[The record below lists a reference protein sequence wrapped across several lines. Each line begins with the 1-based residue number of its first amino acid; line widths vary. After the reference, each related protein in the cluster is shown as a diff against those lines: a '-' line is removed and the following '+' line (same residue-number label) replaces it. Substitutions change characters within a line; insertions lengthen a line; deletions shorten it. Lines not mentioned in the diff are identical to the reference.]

1 MYNLLCDD
9 ALGAQQANYHPALN
23 QKMQFNNFTI
33 MNTFLKLFVLSHAL
47 AVTVY
52 AQNATGLKFLDDDDY
67 ERIPLA
73 SPPLRGTL
81 PKKVDLR
88 RYFPR
93 PGNQGRQPSCVGWA
107 SAYALKSYQEAV
119 ERKWRPDSRDRI
131 FSPAFVYNQIKL
143 PGGGAYIK
151 DAVDIL
157 IRQGALSMADFPYDE
172 SDDSRT
178 PTAAQRKKA
187 GPFRAASGRRVD
199 STNQQELLDQCK
211 GHLASKYPVIIGATV
226 GDSFQ
231 AHQGRRNFRLP
242 PGPVRG
248 GGHAMAAIGYD
259 DEKNAMLVIN
269 SWGPGWG
276 DGGYGWIEYDT
287 FSRMVKRA
295 YVVQDIVIP
304 NLEDNNDI
312 DDITDITDDPPPVPK
327 SPTARLGNPT
337 VQLGHPTFAPNGARV
352 PGLRI
357 TPAGTVS
364 NAKGRMGQVIIRF
377 TNPQGNP
384 LIANPAEMAFRDVNG
399 LVAVGSNIFPIAADQ
414 FNLAAATFV
423 IPEYALNFPPTNYN
437 RSYNVGAVLSIYVDG
452 FEVSRSPATR
462 FPFRY

>member
-1 MYNLLCDD
+1 MN
-9 ALGAQQANYHPALN
+9 AWFKFFAIFPAL
-23 QKMQFNNFTI
+23 
-33 MNTFLKLFVLSHAL
+33 L
-47 AVTVY
+47 VTVQ
-52 AQNATGLKFLDDDDY
+52 AQNSTGLKFLEDDDY

-73 SPPLRGTL
+73 SPPLRGEL
-81 PKKVDLR
+81 PKEVDLR
-88 RYFPR
+88 THFPS

-119 ERKWRPDSRDRI
+119 ERRWRPDSSDRI

-151 DAVDIL
+151 DAVDLL

-172 SDDSRT
+172 SDDSAT
-178 PTAAQRKKA
+178 PTADQRSKA
-187 GPFRAASGRRVD
+187 DPFRAASGRRVD
-199 STNQQELLDQCK
+199 SDNQQELLDQCK
-211 GHLASKYPVIIGATV
+211 GHLASKYPVLIGATV

-231 AHQGRRNFRLP
+231 GHRGRESFRLP
-242 PGPVRG
+242 PGPVQG
-248 GGHAMAAIGYD
+248 SGHAMTAIGYD
-259 DEKNAMLVIN
+259 DDKNAMLVLN
-269 SWGPGWG
+269 SWSTDWG
-276 DGGYGWIEYDT
+276 DGGYGWIEYET
-287 FSRMVKRA
+287 FSRMVKEA

-304 NLEDNNDI
+304 NLND
-312 DDITDITDDPPPVPK
+312 DDVNDITDITDDPPPVPD
-327 SPTARLGNPT
+327 SPEAQLGNPL
-337 VQLGHPTFAPNGARV
+337 VQLGQPMVAPNGAMV

-377 TNPQGNP
+377 TDPQGNP
-384 LIANPAEMAFRDVNG
+384 LIANPAELTFRDVNS
-399 LVAVGSNIFPIAADQ
+399 LVAVGSNIFPINADQ

-423 IPEYALNFPPTNYN
+423 IPEYALNFPPTNYS
-437 RSYNVGAVLSIYVDG
+437 RSYDLGAVLSIYVDG